1 MSADSSTGTT
11 GNTGT
16 TAPKDPMV
24 GKQTGQESALSNW
37 VGPYVTE
44 MLGRGQALA
53 SEPYQAYTG
62 PLTAGASNLQT
73 QAFQGLAGLTIPT
86 DKMGAFTPQTFT
98 ADQAK
103 NYMNPYIDAALQP
116 QINELRRQA
125 EIQRVADA
133 GRLTKAGAYG
143 GSRQAIMESE
153 GNRALMDKLSG
164 ITSSGYK
171 DAYDKAMAQFN
182 VEQGR
187 GQTAQDAANQYG
199 LAALQKQTDVGGIQ
213 RGIESEG
220 LTADK
225 AQFEAERDYPLKQVQ
240 YMQSLLQ
247 NLPLETQSYSYTQP
261 SAISQSASQA
271 GGLMD
276 MYDRLFGSKTAA
288 K

>member
-1 MSADSSTGTT
+1 
-11 GNTGT
+11 
-16 TAPKDPMV
+16 MV
-24 GKQTGQESALSNW
+24 GLETGRESALSNW

-53 SEPYQAYTG
+53 TEPYQAYTG

-103 NYMNPYIDAALQP
+103 NYMNPYIQSALDP
-116 QINELRRQA
+116 QIAEMRRQA

-153 GNRALMDKLSG
+153 GNRALMDKLST
-164 ITSSGYK
+164 ITGAGYK
-171 DAYDKAMAQFN
+171 DAYDKAMQQFN

-187 GQTAQDAANQYG
+187 AQTAQDAANQYG
-199 LAALQKQTDVGGIQ
+199 LQALQKQTDVGGIE
-213 RGIESEG
+213 RGITSEG
-220 LTADK
+220 IAADK

-247 NLPLETQSYSYTQP
+247 NLPLATQSYSYNQP
-261 SAISQSASQA
+261 SAISQAASQS

-276 MYDRLFGSKTAA
+276 LYDRLFGGK
-288 K
+288 